1 MVPQHRYVFVTG
13 LHRTGTSLLARM
25 IASHPEISGI
35 SGAPVPENEGCY
47 LQGAIPHTAQDGIPG
62 VFATDPSQR
71 MDERHPLNNWA
82 TKQRYDAELDPWFDP
97 GGAWRIEKS
106 PVNLAR
112 MRLLQ
117 GLFPLS
123 QFVVIVR
130 HPSFMAAAVAKWSD
144 TPQAELTSYGI
155 KAYRLLLEDLR
166 FLHAA
171 LVLRYEDLVT
181 APHRY
186 AEAIT
191 AFLALEPGMDCE
203 PMRNGNADYPAGGNN
218 PASLPEFGYAP
229 GGAVEPWE
237 PIVRHRLRAV
247 TESVRRALEM

>member
-62 VFATDPSQR
+62 VFATDPLQR
-71 MDERHPLNNWA
+71 MDETHPLNTLA
-82 TKQRYDAELDPWFDP
+82 TKQRYEAELEPWFDP
-97 GGAWRIEKS
+97 GGVWRIEKS
-106 PVNLAR
+106 PVNLAK

-130 HPSFMAAAVAKWSD
+130 HPSFMAAATAKWSD
-144 TPQAELTSYGI
+144 KPQSQLTSYGI
-155 KAYRLLLEDLR
+155 MAYRLLLKDLQ

-171 LVLRYEDLVT
+171 LVLRYEDLIA

-186 AEAIT
+186 AGAIT
-191 AFLALEPGMDCE
+191 AFLALEPGMVCE
-203 PMRNGNADYPAGGNN
+203 TMRNGNADYPADDDN

-229 GGAVEPWE
+229 NGMVQPWE
-237 PIVRHRLRAV
+237 PIVRHPLRAI
-247 TESVRRALEM
+247 TEAVRRALEA